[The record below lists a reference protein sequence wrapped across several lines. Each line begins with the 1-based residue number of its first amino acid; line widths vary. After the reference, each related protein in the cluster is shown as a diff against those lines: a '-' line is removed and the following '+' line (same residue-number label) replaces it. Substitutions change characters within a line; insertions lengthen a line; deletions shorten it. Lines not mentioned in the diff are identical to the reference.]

1 VKFTAEQYGA
11 LTGDVNTVVFACPGA
26 GKTRVVS
33 GKVIRLLGND
43 ADNPR
48 KIACITFTNGALEE
62 IERRLSSSI
71 GAELADQ
78 YRASTI
84 HSFLLNEIV
93 IPYSS
98 AAEDL
103 PIPVKI
109 ASPDSEIYEDA
120 ARMVFGDRLNPKL
133 LKALARSRR
142 LKDGSPS
149 PVRLVSVDEIRQFWN
164 ELRQAGYIEYSA
176 IIYYAYTILVASPRV
191 AGLLAARFSWLV
203 IDEYQDCNDLILD
216 SLKLIHDAGD
226 SKFFIVGDYD
236 QAIYGFNGVSIP
248 ALDHFLEHIGAR
260 RLSLYGSRR
269 LSERIARVASCI
281 LEKQPEISSEC
292 DPPQVGAVAVHR
304 LKTLMSAITRAFIP
318 TLRTRD
324 IPFSRAAIVAS
335 TGDMLKAIYTSMG
348 QLGHPA
354 VLCSD
359 RLYRMGSVSDLLETI
374 CAYILDRSASSFRKG
389 VGASERALSEYS
401 LLLRD
406 ASANDSAQFFLKLVD
421 AIAPLTRNCE
431 NRSMAD
437 DIDHVFSEIE
447 RLFSACCISNDDFH
461 LLAMA
466 LEKTAESMRQIP
478 EPYALTWDSLAEHS
492 ARCHSISLLTIHGS
506 KGLEY
511 DAVAVVGLNDGILPF
526 FATDDID
533 EEKRKLYVAA
543 TRAGR
548 ALLLASDIESG
559 NKESG
564 FLAPVRA
571 LIASWQ

>member
-1 VKFTAEQYGA
+1 MKFTAEQYEA

-98 AAEDL
+98 VAEDL

-120 ARMVFGDRLNPKL
+120 ARLVFGDRLNPKR

-176 IIYYAYTILVASPRV
+176 IIYYAYTILTANPRIAELVAS
-191 AGLLAARFSWLV
+191 RFSWLV
-203 IDEYQDCNDLILD
+203 IDEYQDCSDLILD

-236 QAIYGFNGVSIP
+236 QAIYGFNGVSIQ
-248 ALDHFLEHIGAR
+248 ALDQFLDSISAERFH
-260 RLSLYGSRR
+260 LYGSRR
-269 LSERIARVASCI
+269 LPERVARVASCI
-281 LEKQPEISSEC
+281 LDKHPEITSEC
-292 DPPQVGAVAVHR
+292 NPPQEGAVAVHR
-304 LKTLMSAITRAFIP
+304 LKTMMAAITRAFIP

-324 IPFSRAAIVAS
+324 IPFSRVAIIAS
-335 TGDMLKAIYTSMG
+335 TGDMLKAIYTSLR
-348 QLGHPA
+348 QLGHAA

-359 RLYRMGSVSDLLETI
+359 RIYRMGSVSDLLEAI
-374 CAYILDRSASSFRKG
+374 SAYILDRSASSFREG
-389 VGASERALSEYS
+389 VGATERVLSEYS
-401 LLLRD
+401 LLLRE
-406 ASANDSAQFFLKLVD
+406 SSVNDSAQLFLKLVD
-421 AIAPLTRNCE
+421 ALAPFSRNRPD
-431 NRSMAD
+431 RSIAD
-437 DIDHVFSEIE
+437 DIEHVFTEIG
-447 RLFSACCISNDDFH
+447 RLFSTSCISNDSFS
-461 LLAMA
+461 LLTSS
-466 LEKTAESMRQIP
+466 LEKTAESMQQMGP
-478 EPYALTWDSLAEHS
+478 LP
-492 ARCHSISLLTIHGS
+492 IS
-506 KGLEY
+506 
-511 DAVAVVGLNDGILPF
+511 
-526 FATDDID
+526 
-533 EEKRKLYVAA
+533 
-543 TRAGR
+543 
-548 ALLLASDIESG
+548 
-559 NKESG
+559 
-564 FLAPVRA
+564 
-571 LIASWQ
+571 